1 MSYLYVDRAS
11 REFVW
16 FDDLANCLDGLPECR
31 EIHCQDAANGSEADS
46 VVGSGVGSGFDS
58 ASGLLLLADP
68 ARPARLLLRDLHS
81 GMEQSLDFA
90 APEFSQRLQVN
101 NLSAEYVV
109 RAVMGRRKSDTALTV
124 LDTTGGF
131 GRDAML
137 LAAAGCRV
145 SSVERLPSLSLIVA
159 AAVANITER
168 MFDLEEPD
176 PIDVLLSAAAQRLT
190 CVADDSVKLLRQWR
204 EEVPDVVY
212 IDPMYQEDAPSLR
225 MVKKSGVKK
234 YMVFL
239 RRFNEIYQQHYQ
251 LAQCTGDSFYADEG
265 AALLSAARAVAR
277 YKVVVKRAPKA
288 PDLADLKPSSRLVG
302 KAARFDVYAS

>member
-1 MSYLYVDRAS
+1 M
-11 REFVW
+11 
-16 FDDLANCLDGLPECR
+16 
-31 EIHCQDAANGSEADS
+31 
-46 VVGSGVGSGFDS
+46 
-58 ASGLLLLADP
+58 
-68 ARPARLLLRDLHS
+68 
-81 GMEQSLDFA
+81 
-90 APEFSQRLQVN
+90 
-101 NLSAEYVV
+101 
-109 RAVMGRRKSDTALTV
+109 
-124 LDTTGGF
+124 
-131 GRDAML
+131 
-137 LAAAGCRV
+137 